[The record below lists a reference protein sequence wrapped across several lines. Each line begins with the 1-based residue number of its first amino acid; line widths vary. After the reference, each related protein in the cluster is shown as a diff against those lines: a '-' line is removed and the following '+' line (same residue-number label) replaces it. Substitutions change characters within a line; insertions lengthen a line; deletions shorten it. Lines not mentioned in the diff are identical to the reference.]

1 MCESPRAGVC
11 TNTDFLLS
19 KHELAQERLYR
30 LWRAGW
36 VRGEN
41 VALWAQSMERLQ
53 REGDC
58 DYLVWLLQQFPPVW
72 ESEDAESEGS
82 VRTAGYAR
90 GNEAFPGGPE
100 ARDRWDFSEP
110 DQ

>member
-1 MCESPRAGVC
+1 MCESPRPGVC
-11 TNTDFLLS
+11 GGTDFLLS

-41 VALWAQSMERLQ
+41 VLLWAQSMERLQ

-58 DYLVWLLQQFPPVW
+58 DYLVWLLQRFPTVW
-72 ESEDAESEGS
+72 ESSDA
-82 VRTAGYAR
+82 TAA
-90 GNEAFPGGPE
+90 
-100 ARDRWDFSEP
+100 
-110 DQ
+110 